1 MTGLPADLP
10 GLARGGK
17 AALARVLSA
26 LESAPDHPELAT
38 LMDAASAAPRG
49 MVIGIT
55 GPPGVGKSTLLGAFI
70 ARLRARGETVAVIAV
85 DPSSRRSGGA
95 LLGDRI
101 RIASDPQDEGLFVR
115 SMAARRRLGGLSDIA
130 FPAALLMRALYDR
143 VFVETVGVGQSETEI
158 ADCADLVVFCAQP
171 GSGDSLQY
179 MKAGIIEE
187 PDVMLVTKGDIG
199 AMASRTAGDLRVA
212 LTLAAGAGAAPPV
225 EVVSAQS
232 GAGIDAALDRI
243 GEVFA
248 ARAAS
253 GGLAGL
259 RGRQAR
265 VWAERRIAE
274 SLGQAAADTLGPR
287 LSGREGSF
295 AEISRLCERARALV
309 HESLKNI

>member
-199 AMASRTAGDLRVA
+199 AMASRTAGDLRAA
-212 LTLAAGAGAAPPV
+212 LTLAAGAGTAPPV

>member
-70 ARLRARGETVAVIAV
+70 ARLRARGGTVAVIAV

-101 RIASDPQDEGLFVR
+101 RIASNPQDAGLFVR

-199 AMASRTAGDLRVA
+199 AMASRTAGDLRAA

-259 RGRQAR
+259 RGRQAQ

-287 LSGREGSF
+287 LSGRESSF

>member
-101 RIASDPQDEGLFVR
+101 RIASDPQDAGLFVR

>member
-1 MTGLPADLP
+1 MTDLPADLP
-10 GLARGGK
+10 DLARGGK

-101 RIASDPQDEGLFVR
+101 RIASNPQDAGLFVR

>member
-1 MTGLPADLP
+1 
-10 GLARGGK
+10 
-17 AALARVLSA
+17 
-26 LESAPDHPELAT
+26 
-38 LMDAASAAPRG
+38 
-49 MVIGIT
+49 
-55 GPPGVGKSTLLGAFI
+55 
-70 ARLRARGETVAVIAV
+70 
-85 DPSSRRSGGA
+85 
-95 LLGDRI
+95 
-101 RIASDPQDEGLFVR
+101 
-115 SMAARRRLGGLSDIA
+115 
-130 FPAALLMRALYDR
+130 
-143 VFVETVGVGQSETEI
+143 
-158 ADCADLVVFCAQP
+158 
-171 GSGDSLQY
+171 
-179 MKAGIIEE
+179 
-187 PDVMLVTKGDIG
+187 MLVTKCDIG
-199 AMASRTAGDLRVA
+199 AMASRTAGDLRAA
-212 LTLAAGAGAAPPV
+212 LTLAAGAGTAPPV